1 MSSEVPPEAAAE
13 EALPPLIEVSGTA
26 LSSSLMIYVVGFVA
40 LSVLG
45 GAAYYFLVSKN
56 RKGKKEIDVDEAMAA
71 NSVGLGDISY
81 IASRHLAKR
90 PEN

>member
-56 RKGKKEIDVDEAMAA
+56 RNALEPGGQLD
-71 NSVGLGDISY
+71 NSF
-81 IASRHLAKR
+81 HHHFF
-90 PEN
+90 